1 MEAPSQKN
9 NFKQIVC
16 IVDDDDSI
24 LEIYKTKFEQSGF
37 IVYTAT
43 NGDEGLAAIREHRPD
58 ILLLDIQMP
67 VKNGVEVIKEMNTN
81 PEFKGIPIVVLSN
94 VDDEDMF
101 REVGKLE
108 RTNFYL
114 IKSLTTPQKAV
125 DIVREVLP
133 S

>member
-1 MEAPSQKN
+1 METLSAKN
-9 NFKQIVC
+9 NFRQTVC
-16 IVDDDDSI
+16 IVDDDPDI
-24 LEIYKTKFEQSGF
+24 LEIYQTKFEQSGY
-37 IVYTAT
+37 IVFTAT
-43 NGDEGLAAIREHRPD
+43 NGDEGLAIVREHHPD

-67 VKNGVEVIKEMNTN
+67 VKNGVEVIKEMGTN
-81 PEFKGIPIVVLSN
+81 PEFKGIPIIVLSN
-94 VDDEDMF
+94 VDDVDMF

>member
-1 MEAPSQKN
+1 MEASSTPQV
-9 NFKQIVC
+9 VC
-16 IVDDDDSI
+16 IVDDDDAI

-37 IVYTAT
+37 TVFTGT
-43 NGDEGLAAIREHRPD
+43 NGVEGLEAVRAHKPD

-67 VKNGVEVIKEMNTN
+67 IKNGVEVIQEMCVD
-81 PEFKGIPIVVLSN
+81 EELKAIPIVVLSN

-114 IKSLTTPQKAV
+114 IKALTTPQQAV

>member
-1 MEAPSQKN
+1 METPSAQN
-9 NFKQIVC
+9 NFQQTVC
-16 IVDDDDSI
+16 IVDDDPSI
-24 LEIYKTKFEQSGF
+24 LEIYRTKFEQSGYAVF
-37 IVYTAT
+37 TAT
-43 NGDEGLAAIREHRPD
+43 DGSEGLQLLREHRPD

-81 PEFKGIPIVVLSN
+81 PEFSNIPIVVLSN

-101 REVGKLE
+101 REVGKLN

>member
-1 MEAPSQKN
+1 MEAPSAAN
-9 NFKQIVC
+9 NFQQTVC
-16 IVDDDDSI
+16 IVDDDPSI

-37 IVYTAT
+37 IVFTAT
-43 NGDEGLAAIREHRPD
+43 NGDEGLAIVREHKPD

-67 VKNGVEVIKEMNTN
+67 VKNGVEVIQEMCKD
-81 PEFKGIPIVVLSN
+81 PELKGIPIVVLSN